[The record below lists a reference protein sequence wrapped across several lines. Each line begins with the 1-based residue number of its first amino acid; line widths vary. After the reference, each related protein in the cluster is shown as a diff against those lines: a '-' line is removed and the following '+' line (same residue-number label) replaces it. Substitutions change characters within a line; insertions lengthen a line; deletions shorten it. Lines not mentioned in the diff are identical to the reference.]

1 MRAGFQQGSFGM
13 PNQLAHI
20 SGRSLAFSQLNRL
33 SPLMNPTHVGI
44 SWRWLIEAGLRP
56 SESPNRPT
64 GWKSMRL
71 RKLAQARRNSVILQT
86 SQEAKAP
93 LNKHSKLFQS
103 PCHCAFPS
111 GDLGD
116 ISQLLAHELW
126 EAGWGNK
133 GSNRHAQSLQSCLT
147 PCDPMDTVG
156 FSRQEYW
163 SGLPFRPPG
172 DLSGSGIVSCIAGVF
187 FTHWAT
193 WQAQRR

>member
-1 MRAGFQQGSFGM
+1 MTSLVAQMVKRLSTMRETWV
-13 PNQLAHI
+13 
-20 SGRSLAFSQLNRL
+20 RSLGWED
-33 SPLMNPTHVGI
+33 PLEKEMTVH
-44 SWRWLIEAGLRP
+44 S
-56 SESPNRPT
+56 ST
-64 GWKSMRL
+64 WKSVRL